1 MGGMRGDDRQ
11 PDAMFSYVSAEQRVP
26 QDHPLR
32 AIRALVDE
40 VLRDMSREFDRLYAQ
55 VGRPSIPPER
65 LLRAQLLQVFYSIRS
80 ERLLMEQLDY
90 NLLFRWFVGMDM
102 DEPIW
107 APTVFTKNRD
117 RLLNQ
122 EIARSFFRRVVERAA
137 GWMSDEHFTVDGT
150 LIEAWASQKSFQ
162 PKDGGSDGDARDFR
176 GQQRKNDTHASKTDP
191 DARLYRRSNHA
202 ESRLAYLGHLLIENR
217 HGLIVDAMAS
227 IADGFAEREAATLM
241 MLKQWKQAPGRRRT
255 LGADKGY
262 DTLDFVDLMREL
274 NVTPHVTQNLT
285 RPGGKRDRWPHH
297 PTRRVRDEP
306 TRAAADRTSVR
317 LAENHRLDPEGETA
331 WPRQRRLAAGVR
343 KCGVQ
348 LDSPAQAAADTGMTR
363 TCRCSPARRRRTA
376 TKSDSRSLDDT
387 LYRTAE
393 DGTRHVRRF
402 FSKLLTNFRPGA
414 AVPAPCAGRDRT
426 PRPAADC
433 ASR

>member
-1 MGGMRGDDRQ
+1 MSGMRGDDRQ

-32 AIRALVDE
+32 AIRALVDD
-40 VLRDMSREFDRLYAQ
+40 VLRDMSREFDGLYAR

-65 LLRAQLLQVFYSIRS
+65 LLRAQLLQIFYSIRS

-137 GWMSDEHFTVDGT
+137 ALMSDEHFTVDGT

-162 PKDGGSDGDARDFR
+162 RKGGDPDGDGSDFR

-191 DARLYRRSNHA
+191 DARLYRKSNGA

-217 HGLIVDAMAS
+217 HGLIADAMATT
-227 IADGFAEREAATLM
+227 ADGTAEREAGLLM
-241 MLKQWKQAPGRRRT
+241 LHAQWQRAPGCRRT
-255 LGADKGY
+255 VGADKAY
-262 DTLDFVDLMREL
+262 DVREFIDLTREL
-274 NVTPHVTQNLT
+274 GTTPHVTQNLA
-285 RPGGKRDRWPHH
+285 RPGGSAIDGRTTQHVGYAMSQHARP
-297 PTRRVRDEP
+297 RIEP
-306 TRAAADRTSVR
+306 AFGWLKTIAWIRKVKLRGLANVDWLFVFASAAFNLIRLPKLLPRAA
-317 LAENHRLDPEGETA
+317 
-331 WPRQRRLAAGVR
+331 
-343 KCGVQ
+343 
-348 LDSPAQAAADTGMTR
+348 
-363 TCRCSPARRRRTA
+363 
-376 TKSDSRSLDDT
+376 
-387 LYRTAE
+387 
-393 DGTRHVRRF
+393 
-402 FSKLLTNFRPGA
+402 
-414 AVPAPCAGRDRT
+414 
-426 PRPAADC
+426 
-433 ASR
+433 